1 MRKSLFVVSF
11 CGLLASAC
19 LVSLGHA
26 SESKVE
32 AAPAADLKKTL
43 SHGDAAAGKAAS
55 AVCAGCHGANGVA
68 AIKAYPNLAGQ
79 GAPYLVKQLME
90 FKSGARDNAIMAGMV
105 AALDQAAM
113 ENLAAYYAGLPAA
126 EGESADTEDLTLGRN
141 IYRGGIGAIGV
152 PACMSCHSP
161 DGSGNDAAKFPA
173 LSGQNAEYVIAAL
186 QSFRSGAR
194 ANDPNKM
201 MQMVAERLSD
211 KEIAALGNYVQ
222 GLH

>member
-1 MRKSLFVVSF
+1 MRKSLFVVSL

-19 LVSLGHA
+19 YVSTAFA
-26 SESKVE
+26 SEAKSE
-32 AAPAADLKKTL
+32 SAPAADLKENIGK
-43 SHGDAAAGKAAS
+43 GDAAAGKAAS
-55 AVCAGCHGANGVA
+55 AVCAGCHGVDGVA
-68 AIKAYPNLAGQ
+68 AIKTYPNLAGQ
-79 GAPYLVKQLME
+79 GAPYLLKQLME
-90 FKSGARDNAIMAGMV
+90 FKSGDRENAIMAGMV
-105 AALDQAAM
+105 AALDQTAM

-126 EGESADTEDLTLGRN
+126 EGISANSEDLELARN

-161 DGSGNDAAKFPA
+161 DGAGNDAAKFPA
-173 LSGQNAEYVIAAL
+173 LGGQNAEYIALAL

-201 MQMVAERLSD
+201 MRLVAERLSD
-211 KEIAALGNYVQ
+211 KEITALANFVQ